1 MMPVITITVYW
12 GADKWDG
19 PRSLYEMFDDTTDFW
34 KPFVSDYRL
43 NLVIPGEIENFDIFH
58 TALGDVLKIINVSND
73 KETMKQFFEMNKDF
87 SRLDHESIQA
97 INTFTGLKIPVSRKG
112 DKKNMFKSK
121 GVIDWENEIR
131 ENERNDAI
139 KKMIRKNYSKDDILD
154 LGYSEEEY
162 TKAEKELFASV

>member
-1 MMPVITITVYW
+1 
-12 GADKWDG
+12 
-19 PRSLYEMFDDTTDFW
+19 MFDDSTDFW

-73 KETMKQFFEMNKDF
+73 KETIKQFFEMNEDF

-97 INTFTGLKIPVSRKG
+97 INTFTGLKIPVNRKG

-121 GVIDWENEIR
+121 GVIDWENEIL
-131 ENERNDAI
+131 EKERNEKI
-139 KKMIRKNYSKDDILD
+139 QKMIQMDFSKDVILR

-162 TKAEKELFASV
+162 EKAEKELFASV